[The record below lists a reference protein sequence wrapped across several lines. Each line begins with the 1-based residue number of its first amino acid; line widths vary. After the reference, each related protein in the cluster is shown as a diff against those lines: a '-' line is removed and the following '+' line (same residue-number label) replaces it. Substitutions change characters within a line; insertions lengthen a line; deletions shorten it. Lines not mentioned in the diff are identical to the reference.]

1 MEAYQLMDT
10 WFHSFRVVVTLAGAV
25 LITSGCAGPKQAG
38 MRHSE
43 RALRVAAGSP
53 DPLLGLREAMTFATT
68 FDQGLDAEF
77 AKGDGKLYHAV
88 NSRSRTTNAVP
99 GLPEGELVK
108 RTEGA
113 GRFGA
118 ALEFTKKMSP
128 VVFYKGQTN
137 INYTTNTAWHGT
149 ASFWMRL
156 DPDKD
161 LEPGYCDPLQYVAQT
176 WTEGA
181 MFVEFSKDET
191 PRHFRYAIMAQH
203 KLWNPNNRKWEE
215 IPVVERP
222 MIQVEKPPFSREK
235 WTHVVFTFEH
245 ANTGRKDGIGK
256 LYLDGEFQGSF
267 TGFNN
272 RLNWDPAQSA
282 LNLGLAYVGFL
293 DEIVLF
299 DRSLSAQEVKMVYHL
314 PNGAKDLLYRHS
326 DLPFIGPRKWL
337 SKDNTFK

>member
-1 MEAYQLMDT
+1 MDT
-10 WFHSFRVVVTLAGAV
+10 WFFSFRPALTLVCAALV
-25 LITSGCAGPKQAG
+25 ASTTGCVSPKQTG
-38 MRHSE
+38 SRYSE
-43 RALRVAAGSP
+43 RVLRSAAGSP
-53 DPLLGLREAMTFATT
+53 DPLKAIRESMTFATT
-68 FDQGLDAEF
+68 FDKGLDAEF
-77 AKGDGKLYHAV
+77 AKGDAKLYHAA
-88 NSRSRTTNAVP
+88 NSRSRTNAVA
-99 GLPEGELVK
+99 GLPAGDDVK

-118 ALEFTKKMSP
+118 ALEFTKKTTP
-128 VVFYKGQTN
+128 VVFYRGATN
-137 INYTTNTAWHGT
+137 INYTTNNWHGT

-161 LEPGYCDPLQYVAQT
+161 LAPGYCDPLQYVAQT

-215 IPVVERP
+215 IPVSERP
-222 MIQVEKPPFSREK
+222 MVQVEKPPFNREK

-256 LYLDGEFQGSF
+256 LYLDGEYKGSF
-267 TGFNN
+267 AGFNN
-272 RLNWDPAQSA
+272 TLKWDPAQSA

-293 DEIVLF
+293 DEIALF
-299 DRSLSAQEVKMVYHL
+299 DRALNAEEVRIMHHL

-326 DLPFIGPRKWL
+326 DLPFVGPRKWL
-337 SKDNTFK
+337 AKDNHFR

>member
-1 MEAYQLMDT
+1 MESYELMDT
-10 WFHSFRVVVTLAGAV
+10 WFHSFRAVLTLAGAV
-25 LITSGCAGPKQAG
+25 FIATGCAGPKQAG

-43 RALRVAAGSP
+43 RALRAAAGSP
-53 DPLLGLREAMTFATT
+53 DPLMPLREAMTFATT

-77 AKGDGKLYHAV
+77 AKGDGKLYHAA
-88 NSRSRTTNAVP
+88 NSRSRTNAVP

-108 RTEGA
+108 RAEGT

-118 ALEFTKKMSP
+118 ALEFTKKMNP

-137 INYTTNTAWHGT
+137 INYTPEGWNGT

-156 DPDKD
+156 EPDKD

-215 IPVVERP
+215 IPAVERP
-222 MIQVEKPPFSREK
+222 MVQVQKPPFSREK

-272 RLNWDPAQSA
+272 TLNWDPAQSA

-299 DRSLSAQEVKMVYHL
+299 DRALSAQEVKMVYHL

-337 SKDNTFK
+337 TKDNTFK